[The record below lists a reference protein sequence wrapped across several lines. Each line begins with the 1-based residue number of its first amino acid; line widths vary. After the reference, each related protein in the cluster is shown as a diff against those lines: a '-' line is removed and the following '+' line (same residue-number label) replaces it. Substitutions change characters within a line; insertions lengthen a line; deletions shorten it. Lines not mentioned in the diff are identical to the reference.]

1 MISLRTGFISFTPV
15 AVFFLYGV
23 RTNGDIG
30 YITKIEL
37 SGKSQIVTCD
47 FGDDRVVELAGAEL
61 DCLVQA
67 YACTVHKSQGA
78 EYKCCIIIIDPKH
91 DVLLKRNLVYTAIT
105 RAKEKVILIGDID
118 AYTRS
123 IDREDTSSRNTQL
136 DDIITLEMSK

>member
-1 MISLRTGFISFTPV
+1 MEIKLCSLRI
-15 AVFFLYGV
+15 
-23 RTNGDIG
+23 
-30 YITKIEL
+30 
-37 SGKSQIVTCD
+37 KSQIVTCD
-47 FGDDRVVELAGAEL
+47 FGDDRIVELAGAEL

-91 DVLLKRNLVYTAIT
+91 EILLKRNLVYTAIT

-123 IDREDTSSRNTQL
+123 IDKEDTSSRNTQL